1 MNQSQLVKFDV
12 VRNESEQLIDNSVI
26 LLILPV
32 ISSYGTAYEI
42 PHGTDEVLNLTENN
56 RRVMTAET
64 ERIAHRTLHIALLR
78 LVERQIESGSISG
91 SRFSLLIVGGITPLL
106 IAKMQASA
114 STAPA
119 APNRCPVMDLVD
131 EILTS

>member
-64 ERIAHRTLHIALLR
+64 ERIAQRAFHVALLR
-78 LVERQIESGSISG
+78 LVQRQVQVRSISG
-91 SRFSLLIVGGITPLL
+91 SRFSQLMVGGTTPCVM
-106 IAKMQASA
+106 AKMQASA
-114 STAPA
+114 SAAPA
-119 APNRCPVMDLVD
+119 APSRCPVIDLVE
-131 EILTS
+131 EILML

>member
-78 LVERQIESGSISG
+78 LVERQIESGVDFGIEVFVVD
-91 SRFSLLIVGGITPLL
+91 RRGITPLL

-119 APNRCPVMDLVD
+119 APTGAPSWIWSMKY
-131 EILTS
+131 